1 VQNETE
7 QTELSRLRKE
17 QAKTRHDEVF
27 GGLTP
32 EERSAYDFKQ
42 VRICELERRL
52 LKSGWRQGNIRSL
65 A

>member
-7 QTELSRLRKE
+7 PAELARLRKE

-32 EERSAYDFKQ
+32 EERSAYDLKQ

-52 LKSGWRQGNIRSL
+52 PKSGWRQGNFRSL